1 MSNDGFHKVSIPLI
15 LKGGYCRVESRYFVP
30 PVPTNLE
37 KLMSR
42 RSQNRGH
49 WIPMKTDSD
58 RSALSGAAIAGKIEI
73 IETKTST
80 RRRPHVM
87 VKVRILKDSTV
98 QVKRRHPKKTTT
110 TQASKKQLALAR
122 PPREQ
127 HCFR

>member
-1 MSNDGFHKVSIPLI
+1 
-15 LKGGYCRVESRYFVP
+15 
-30 PVPTNLE
+30 
-37 KLMSR
+37 
-42 RSQNRGH
+42 
-49 WIPMKTDSD
+49 MKTDSD

-98 QVKRRHPKKTTT
+98 QVKRSYPKKTTV
-110 TQASKKQLALAR
+110 TQTSKKQLALAR

-127 HCFR
+127 RCFR